1 MNLHYSHTY
10 TPEKE
15 RVFGLSMGVTPTPDT
30 RYPKTR
36 KIRVTQPETQPENPI
51 FSGIKIIL
59 NYLFDLLILFI
70 CSNNHKL
77 IRVE

>member
-1 MNLHYSHTY
+1 MLGCQHTY

-36 KIRVTQPETQPENPI
+36 KNRVTQPEAQPENPI

-59 NYLFDLLILFI
+59 NYLFDLLKLFDCSILA
-70 CSNNHKL
+70 K
-77 IRVE
+77 